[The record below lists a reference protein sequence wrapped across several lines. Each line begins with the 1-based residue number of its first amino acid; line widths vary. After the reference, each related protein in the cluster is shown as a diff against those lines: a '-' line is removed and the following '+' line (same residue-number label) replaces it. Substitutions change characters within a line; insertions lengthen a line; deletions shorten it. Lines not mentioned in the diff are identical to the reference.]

1 MDSPIERTRGN
12 DEAAVAWYTMGEG
25 SAIVPNPAAGS
36 GKPKEVLAMD
46 NEIVLKDGRLYGPW
60 RQPRNLHNE
69 IPGSIHDD
77 KTAQRLGFRGGTVAG
92 NIHFEMLVPLLLKAF
107 GQRWFERGTLSI
119 DFKYATVDYEEV
131 RGILEQPPEGA
142 ADAQIEV
149 VMERP
154 DGQVVGIGTASVGS
168 PAEQTC
174 LGTKDLSKYDEGEY
188 QALQGISPGDK
199 FPVTKA
205 TITRQV
211 AEERMQVITE
221 PLDWYVGDSPWGGPI
236 ATPTVMVGAL
246 TTAQTRF
253 LGERRGMGVGLYG
266 AIEIRNVNGP
276 VFIDRPYTTGGE
288 VVARGQSPKTEY
300 FWYESY
306 LDDADG
312 KRIAEMLM
320 QLRFMKG
327 SADLVPTARRAERA

>member
-1 MDSPIERTRGN
+1 MSD
-12 DEAAVAWYTMGEG
+12 
-25 SAIVPNPAAGS
+25 
-36 GKPKEVLAMD
+36 
-46 NEIVLKDGRLYGPW
+46 EIVEKDGRLYGPW

-131 RGILEQPPEGA
+131 RGIVGVPPDDA
-142 ADAQIEV
+142 ADAQVEV

-154 DGQVVGIGTASVGS
+154 TGEIVGIGTASVGN
-168 PAEQTC
+168 PAAQTC
-174 LGTKDLSKYDEGEY
+174 LGAKDFSKYDAGEY
-188 QALQGISPGDK
+188 SALRDVSPGDQ
-199 FPVTKA
+199 FPVMQT
-205 TITRQV
+205 TVTRQT

-221 PLDWYVGDSPWGGPI
+221 PLPWYVGDSPWGGPI
-236 ATPTVMVGAL
+236 ATPTVMVSAL
-246 TTAQTRF
+246 TAAQTRF

-276 VFIDRPYTTGGE
+276 VFIDRPYTTSGQ

-306 LDDADG
+306 LEDGDG

-327 SADLVPTARRAERA
+327 SADLVPSSRQTERA